1 MPLKRGR
8 GLPVAQ
14 TDAIYFPMEDVH
26 TNAPVQCKVA
36 YAFLANSY
44 GDLHTL
50 TPGRLP
56 PWFSEVRTEIEE
68 IASRKYDAGEPA
80 PFLAPGPQLRP
91 LG

>member
-14 TDAIYFPMEDVH
+14 ADAIYFPMQDVH

-36 YAFLANSY
+36 YAFLASCYGASY
-44 GDLHTL
+44 AL

-56 PWFSEVRTEIEE
+56 PWFSEVRKNIEE
-68 IASRKYDAGEPA
+68 IASRKYDAGESA
-80 PFLAPGPQLRP
+80 PFLIRGDNR
-91 LG
+91 GH